1 MAGGGRVGLA
11 QKVRRRRA
19 GRESEV
25 IEESGRHRSVFS
37 MRRTSFVTRQAR
49 EGVSVWGGPEPPKNG
64 AEKAGVLLGPSRVE
78 SVGPEVARAPADT
91 SPVFTGVPC
100 VFSREGGLMC
110 VVERGRGAGVY
121 RRGGQGEGEEW
132 KELVCV
138 EGGKGATATAFSPRG
153 SFLLTYEKPGKKG
166 EGSARGNVA
175 AWQVSSVAHEEVLT
189 FHSSRDPVSDPS
201 GWPALGWTSS
211 EKWAVRMVANEVH
224 VLRGDAQGLSQG
236 VAGKLRVPGC
246 SACSVSPGTTDDG
259 RELVAIYVPE
269 KRGAPASASLY
280 DVAEIVRNSEAEPL
294 ARKSFFK
301 CKDIQFRWSPT
312 GESCLVLTETDVDA
326 SNKSYYG
333 ETNVYFLSGGNSSG
347 EASAQ
352 VPLQKDG
359 PVHDVG
365 WNPSG
370 KEFVVVHGFTPSKS
384 ILYDARTLQP
394 RFDFGSAARNTVRWQ
409 PQGRFLLLGG
419 FGNMGGEVE
428 FWDRNKLKPTG
439 PVVRAPGTVSCS
451 WSPCGRWALTA
462 TLSPRLRVDNGF
474 KIWRYDGVCFQ
485 DEALEEL
492 LQVEW
497 EPVVPGMYPDR
508 PQSPEE
514 DRKRAVE
521 GNAVARAAS
530 AAHSAPSKPVGAY
543 VPPSRRGTGEVVA
556 ARKTL
561 NEVTEGVG
569 QAGRIRYASSKNAS
583 NVVGADFVESNDAE
597 KKRKKKEAEKRRKEA
612 KKAEGSAPTVPAPAP
627 VVDVPK
633 VPSEMSA
640 DELGKELKK
649 LTKKLKQIEV
659 LKEKQSKGEALE
671 ATQAEKVQ
679 GEAKVKAELAQV
691 QALLG
696 Q

>member
-1 MAGGGRVGLA
+1 MA
-11 QKVRRRRA
+11 
-19 GRESEV
+19 
-25 IEESGRHRSVFS
+25 
-37 MRRTSFVTRQAR
+37 
-49 EGVSVWGGPEPPKNG
+49 WGTQDGG
-64 AEKAGVLLGPSRVE
+64 AEA
-78 SVGPEVARAPADT
+78 VA
-91 SPVFTGVPC
+91 
-100 VFSREGGLMC
+100 
-110 VVERGRGAGVY
+110 
-121 RRGGQGEGEEW
+121 
-132 KELVCV
+132 
-138 EGGKGATATAFSPRG
+138 
-153 SFLLTYEKPGKKG
+153 
-166 EGSARGNVA
+166 
-175 AWQVSSVAHEEVLT
+175 
-189 FHSSRDPVSDPS
+189 FHHGRDPVSDPS

-211 EKWAVRMVANEVH
+211 ERWAVRLVSNEVH
-224 VLRGDAQGLSQG
+224 VLRGDAEGLGRG
-236 VAGKLRVPGC
+236 VAGKLRLPGC
-246 SACSVSPGTTDDG
+246 AACSVSPGATEDG
-259 RELVAIYVPE
+259 RELVAVYVPE
-269 KRGAPASASLY
+269 KRGAPASAALY
-280 DVAEIVRNSEAEPL
+280 DVAEVAAAGETGGEVEPL

-301 CKDIQFRWSPT
+301 CKDIQFRWSPS

-333 ETNVYFLSGGNSSG
+333 ETNVYFLSAGGAAG

-439 PVVRAPGTVSCS
+439 PVVRAPGTVSCA

-474 KIWRYDGVCFQ
+474 KVWRYDGVCFQ

-497 EPVVPGMYPDR
+497 EPAPPGMYPDR
-508 PQSPEE
+508 PQSPDAE
-514 DRKRAVE
+514 RRAAVE
-521 GNAVARAAS
+521 GNAVARAAA
-530 AAHSAPSKPVGAY
+530 AAHSAPAKPMGAY
-543 VPPSRRGTGEVVA
+543 VPPSRRGAGGEAMA

-569 QAGRIRYASSKNAS
+569 QAGRIRYASAKNAP
-583 NVVGADFVESNDAE
+583 VGADFVDAGDAE

-612 KKAEGSAPTVPAPAP
+612 QKAAAQGGASSAPAPAP
-627 VVDVPK
+627 SARDPAETK
-633 VPSEMSA
+633 DPSEMSEE
-640 DELGKELKK
+640 ELGKELKK
-649 LTKKLKQIEV
+649 LVKKLKQIDL
-659 LKEKQSKGEALE
+659 LKEKQDKGETLE
-671 ATQAEKVQ
+671 ATQAEKVASM
-679 GEAKVKAELAQV
+679 AKVQADLAAI
-691 QALLG
+691 QARLK
-696 Q
+696 